1 MIKKVHYVVL
11 TALLSLLISSTFAQT
26 GMVKGTVTDLNGEM
40 LIGANVYIEGMT
52 TKGTITDVYGN
63 YVLESVPV
71 GQVKLIS
78 SFIGYLKDEKTVT
91 VIDGKTVTVDF
102 VLVEDIMQLDELV
115 VIGYGTKR
123 KRDITSSIVKVKAD
137 EMQNVSVPTF
147 ESALQGRTTGVQVT
161 SDNGM
166 AGGGVTIRVRGTSS
180 LMASSQPLYVVDGV
194 PIITGSYTTS
204 NGYPDKS
211 NALAQIDPSDIES
224 IQVLKDASAA
234 AIYGARS
241 ANGVVLI
248 TTKHGKQGKTKFNVG
263 YYTGVSDVTK
273 RLDILDGPDYLKY
286 TKQAWTNSNKGTEQ
300 EYYENLPFNIY
311 NPSITVNPDYSGDA
325 DGGIYR
331 TNKDVI
337 DNTNT
342 DWIDLMLRKGSV
354 QQANVSASGGDA
366 KTTYYLGGAYRDEKG
381 VIISNAF
388 KRVNGR
394 MNLEHKATEKFSFGS
409 DIAVTY
415 TKNNRVPTGWA
426 GGLGTAQSRA
436 LPLMPVYNADGSFFG
451 PRSGVNTIAEDENI
465 NYQAN
470 TMSLLGKIFAKYQI
484 TDDLTFN
491 TDFGLNN
498 LYLRENK
505 YVGTITQEDAF
516 SMDRRVEV
524 SSYNTNTTL
533 NYDKHF
539 GDDHHLTAMAGM
551 SVQKNNQYESEFNSS
566 QFPSPTLQNPNSGV
580 KKGGYDYESE
590 YGFISYFN
598 RESYSY
604 KGRYLAS
611 FSIRYDGSS
620 RFGIDNQYGWFPSG
634 SVGWIISD
642 EGFMQGISFLSILK
656 LRGSYGLT
664 GNAEIGNYRSFGT
677 YYTTQYNGE
686 SGIGVGNIANPN
698 LGWEKTAQTDIG
710 IDYGFFDGR
719 ISGGFDYYYK
729 STTEMLLNVNV
740 PQTSGSSSVIQ
751 NVGKMENKG
760 VEFFIDARI
769 LTGDFT
775 WTTNFN
781 IGHNSNEIIDING
794 QILAG
799 ENFGNNFAVE
809 GKPIGSW
816 RLVEYAGV
824 DEATGQPL
832 FINQETGEATTEY
845 NFDRDAIVT
854 GNPYPDFY
862 GGINNSFSFKNFDFS
877 ALFTFSSG
885 QDVYRDDGKFFQGG
899 NIGSNWNQ
907 MQLIENSWQNPGD
920 ITDEPQLLWD
930 GTGSTYNTTHYLSE
944 ASYIRLKTIS
954 FGYNLPKS
962 FARRLKIDNA
972 RIYIN
977 GQNLLTFTDY
987 PGWDPEVNRDGSGN
1001 ITQGVTYLSP
1011 PQIKMVTFG
1020 LTLDF

>member
-1 MIKKVHYVVL
+1 M
-11 TALLSLLISSTFAQT
+11 
-26 GMVKGTVTDLNGEM
+26 
-40 LIGANVYIEGMT
+40 NV
-52 TKGTITDVYGN
+52 
-63 YVLESVPV
+63 
-71 GQVKLIS
+71 
-78 SFIGYLKDEKTVT
+78 
-91 VIDGKTVTVDF
+91 
-102 VLVEDIMQLDELV
+102 
-115 VIGYGTKR
+115 
-123 KRDITSSIVKVKAD
+123 
-137 EMQNVSVPTF
+137 
-147 ESALQGRTTGVQVT
+147 
-161 SDNGM
+161 
-166 AGGGVTIRVRGTSS
+166 
-180 LMASSQPLYVVDGV
+180 
-194 PIITGSYTTS
+194 
-204 NGYPDKS
+204 
-211 NALAQIDPSDIES
+211 
-224 IQVLKDASAA
+224 
-234 AIYGARS
+234 
-241 ANGVVLI
+241 
-248 TTKHGKQGKTKFNVG
+248 
-263 YYTGVSDVTK
+263 
-273 RLDILDGPDYLKY
+273 
-286 TKQAWTNSNKGTEQ
+286 
-300 EYYENLPFNIY
+300 
-311 NPSITVNPDYSGDA
+311 
-325 DGGIYR
+325 
-331 TNKDVI
+331 
-337 DNTNT
+337 
-342 DWIDLMLRKGSV
+342 
-354 QQANVSASGGDA
+354 
-366 KTTYYLGGAYRDEKG
+366 
-381 VIISNAF
+381 
-388 KRVNGR
+388 
-394 MNLEHKATEKFSFGS
+394 EHKATDRFSFGS
-409 DIAVTY
+409 NIALTY
-415 TKNNRVPTGWA
+415 TENNRVPTGWA
-426 GGLGTAQSRA
+426 GGLGTAQSRS
-436 LPLMPVYNADGSFFG
+436 LPIMPVYNADGSFFA
-451 PRSGVNTIAEDENI
+451 PRSGVNTLADDANFD
-465 NYQAN
+465 YQAN
-470 TMSLLGKIFAKYQI
+470 TMSLLGKVFAKFKI
-484 TDDLTFN
+484 TDDLFFN

-505 YVGTITQEDAF
+505 YQGTITQEDAF

-524 SSYNTNTTL
+524 TNYNTNATF

-566 QFPSPTLQNPNSGV
+566 QFPSPTLHNPNSGV

-598 RESYSY
+598 RETYSY
-604 KGRYLAS
+604 KEKYLVS
-611 FSIRYDGSS
+611 FSIRRDASS
-620 RFGIDNQYGWFPSG
+620 RFGEDNRFGWFPSG

-642 EGFMQGISFLSILK
+642 EEFMQGISFLSLLK

-710 IDYGFFDGR
+710 VDYGFLEGR

-729 STTEMLLNVNV
+729 NTTEMLLDVNV
-740 PQTSGSSSVIQ
+740 PQTSGSSTVIQ
-751 NVGKMENKG
+751 NVGKMKNSG

-781 IGHNSNEIIDING
+781 IGHNTNEIIDING

-824 DEATGQPL
+824 DAATGQPL

-862 GGINNSFSFKNFDFS
+862 GGINNSFSFKNFDLS
-877 ALFTFSSG
+877 VLFTFSSG

-907 MQLIENSWQNPGD
+907 MQLIENSWQESGD
-920 ITDEPQLLWD
+920 KTDEPQLLWD
-930 GTGSTYNTTHYLSE
+930 GAGSTYNTTHYLND
-944 ASYIRLKTIS
+944 ASYIRLKTLS
-954 FGYNLPKS
+954 FGYSLPKS
-962 FARRLKIDNA
+962 FAQRLKIDNA

-1011 PQIKMVTFG
+1011 PQIKTLTFG